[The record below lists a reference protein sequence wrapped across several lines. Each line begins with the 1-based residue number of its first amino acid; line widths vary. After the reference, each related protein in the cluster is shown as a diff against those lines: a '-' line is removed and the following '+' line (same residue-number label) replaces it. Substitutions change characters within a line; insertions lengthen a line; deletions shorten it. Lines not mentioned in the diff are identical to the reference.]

1 MKTILILG
9 NSSAGL
15 VNFRLQLVK
24 ALRRSCRVVI
34 SLPDEVRREELDAL
48 GCVLVR
54 TSIDRR
60 GTSRISCSHTPSSQI
75 FMAAWHVRW
84 RAFPVSRR

>member
-1 MKTILILG
+1 M
-9 NSSAGL
+9 
-15 VNFRLQLVK
+15 NFRLQLVK

-60 GTSRISCSHTPSSQI
+60 GTNPGKDLRLLHAYRELLRNIQPDLVLT
-75 FMAAWHVRW
+75 
-84 RAFPVSRR
+84 